1 MRVTGGGSDVT
12 ARVEV
17 IVKFRP
23 PAQGAPITFPDQMV
37 GAYGQDVALPAGAMK
52 EFTVWVPTTASQ
64 TNTAD
69 VQPGT
74 VRLVANGQRLAQQDI
89 EFRTGRTPQWPLVG
103 VLAEAPVV
111 QRAVGGVAVQYQ
123 GLPVPVSIAALS
135 PTDVPTFGERLRA
148 FKAIVVQGSAPAMM
162 TAEQRLA
169 VREWVAGG
177 GNLLLMGGPDASRAV
192 AALPP
197 DSLALGLGGANSAAN
212 LAPLAAWLGNQSDPV
227 GTGPA
232 ARLEPRGGLVLVGT
246 RSDSAAEGEPLVWRA
261 GLGEGTVTL
270 LSVDPALE
278 PIASWP
284 GTPALM
290 QKLLEPALASF
301 SGDGPSYAPY
311 QQDVATRLQMAVD
324 ALPPEAYP
332 SLTAVALILGLFAL
346 LVGPVAHILL
356 RRLDRRGWIW
366 LVVPGASMLLVVALY
381 VVGIGREGRDVFENV
396 VARVRITPE
405 DGTARAA
412 VVAGFFAPTREGLT
426 VTAAGNEPVRVNRSG
441 SYGYGGPYGYP

>member
-1 MRVTGGGSDVT
+1 LKGGPRTSAPPFREGLVFRVLIAALGFSALLLGARAVAAADDIEVLSVGWDNTVVPGTWTPVRMRVTGGGSDVT

-148 FKAIVVQGSAPAMM
+148 FKAPPSSGWRFASGSP
-162 TAEQRLA
+162 E
-169 VREWVAGG
+169 VAT
-177 GNLLLMGGPDASRAV
+177 S
-192 AALPP
+192 
-197 DSLALGLGGANSAAN
+197 SS
-212 LAPLAAWLGNQSDPV
+212 W
-227 GTGPA
+227 A
-232 ARLEPRGGLVLVGT
+232 ART
-246 RSDSAAEGEPLVWRA
+246 R
-261 GLGEGTVTL
+261 
-270 LSVDPALE
+270 
-278 PIASWP
+278 
-284 GTPALM
+284 
-290 QKLLEPALASF
+290 
-301 SGDGPSYAPY
+301 
-311 QQDVATRLQMAVD
+311 
-324 ALPPEAYP
+324 
-332 SLTAVALILGLFAL
+332 
-346 LVGPVAHILL
+346 
-356 RRLDRRGWIW
+356 
-366 LVVPGASMLLVVALY
+366 
-381 VVGIGREGRDVFENV
+381 RER
-396 VARVRITPE
+396 
-405 DGTARAA
+405 
-412 VVAGFFAPTREGLT
+412 
-426 VTAAGNEPVRVNRSG
+426 
-441 SYGYGGPYGYP
+441 